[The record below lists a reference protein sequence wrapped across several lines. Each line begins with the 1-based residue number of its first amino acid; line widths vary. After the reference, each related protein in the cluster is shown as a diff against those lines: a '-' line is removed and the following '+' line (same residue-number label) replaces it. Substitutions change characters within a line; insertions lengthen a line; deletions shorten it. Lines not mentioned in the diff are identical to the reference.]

1 MDDDQFCCIGIV
13 ALVFIVI
20 LFSWDLGAGIVGTIV
35 TVLIIGAIYD
45 SKKSDEKSV
54 KEKQVKEKEAE
65 KKRIKMEKELER
77 FKQKEEDE
85 TKIKQLKQKIRKMKD
100 DGYNVDELEE
110 SLEFIE

>member
-35 TVLIIGAIYD
+35 IVLIIGAIYD
-45 SKKSDEKSV
+45 SKNSDK
-54 KEKQVKEKEAE
+54 KKEKE
-65 KKRIKMEKELER
+65 KVKQLE
-77 FKQKEEDE
+77 E
-85 TKIKQLKQKIRKMKD
+85 KIKKMKD

-110 SLEFIE
+110 KLKSVEK

>member
-1 MDDDQFCCIGIV
+1 MDDDQFCCIGVV

-35 TVLIIGAIYD
+35 IVLIIGAIYD

-54 KEKQVKEKEAE
+54 KEKQVKEKEADE
-65 KKRIKMEKELER
+65 K
-77 FKQKEEDE
+77 
-85 TKIKQLKQKIRKMKD
+85 KIKQLKQKIRKMKD

-110 SLEFIE
+110 KLKSVEK